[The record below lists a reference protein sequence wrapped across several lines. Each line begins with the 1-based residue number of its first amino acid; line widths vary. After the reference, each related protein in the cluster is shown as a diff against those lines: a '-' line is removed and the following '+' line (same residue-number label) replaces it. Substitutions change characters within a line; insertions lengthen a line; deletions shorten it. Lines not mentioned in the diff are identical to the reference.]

1 MICPLPAVINC
12 EISHLLFFP
21 SLSEMVY
28 TEGNRSSAKQRAAG
42 CQAWVERRRNRWDW
56 NAGREPKAGRKISR
70 HLRNGIGPVTSR
82 KLYFQK
88 SRSEKTYATE
98 VTV

>member
-1 MICPLPAVINC
+1 MICPFPAVINC
-12 EISHLLFFP
+12 EISHLLFFS